1 MFLIADVEMNKS
13 HFLAMFLGQ
22 ASQLKIVK
30 FILTSSNF
38 VRSLYRSC
46 KTRRKKRTHHI
57 QHCVKVLVSLV
68 DEEKEVVGDLHLED
82 LVGVLLLELRDQG
95 PPRLLDEPEQIQ

>member
-1 MFLIADVEMNKS
+1 MFLVADVEMNES
-13 HFLAMFLGQ
+13 HFLPMFLGQ
-22 ASQLKIVK
+22 SSQLKIVK
-30 FILTSSNF
+30 FILTSSKI
-38 VRSLYRSC
+38 VRSFYKIC
-46 KTRRKKRTHHI
+46 KTQWKKRTHNI

-95 PPRLLDEPEQIQ
+95 PPRLLDEPEQVQ